1 MPAQEKVGGKATAK
15 RRMPDG
21 ITLPLGDNSGPETA
35 KRRRRLQQPNT
46 SFILDAA
53 ATLATSAPS
62 SPPDRKSAHA
72 ALAADEGDEEDAEE
86 EVEEHAMAD
95 GTTVLKGSDGT
106 LYDLESFDAIGK
118 WNSEDNTFIDDENIA
133 ATSAGASAAAV
144 SSVEESDDEY
154 TIVESAAP
162 LCTTP
167 AASRNAKK
175 SVQCQTCPSRF
186 TAMGALQV
194 HQEKLLM
201 RGKNNPCNPN
211 ITGTKAEQEKIVTV
225 KAARLAE
232 KEAAK
237 LAKGAGAAAAVR
249 APKKGAQ
256 VGKRKRV
263 DFEFDEVVQQRLSGG
278 SMFPVCRVVGCNTFG
293 VKKLNGLCK
302 LHNTAGAQPPALRTP
317 TPPSVVAGPF
327 EFDEVI

>member
-1 MPAQEKVGGKATAK
+1 MPAQEEVGGKATAK

-46 SFILDAA
+46 SLYDAA
-53 ATLATSAPS
+53 TTLDTLATSATPPPS
-62 SPPDRKSAHA
+62 PPPDRKSAHA
-72 ALAADEGDEEDAEE
+72 VLAADEWDEEGAQE
-86 EVEEHAMAD
+86 EVEEHALAD

-133 ATSAGASAAAV
+133 ASSAGAGAAAV
-144 SSVEESDDEY
+144 SSIEESDDEY

-175 SVQCQTCPSRF
+175 SVQCQTCQSWF
-186 TAMGALQV
+186 TTNWRALQV

-201 RGKNNPCNPN
+201 RGKNNSCNPK
-211 ITGTKAEQEKIVTV
+211 ITGTKA
-225 KAARLAE
+225 
-232 KEAAK
+232 
-237 LAKGAGAAAAVR
+237 
-249 APKKGAQ
+249 
-256 VGKRKRV
+256 
-263 DFEFDEVVQQRLSGG
+263 LS
-278 SMFPVCRVVGCNTFG
+278 
-293 VKKLNGLCK
+293 
-302 LHNTAGAQPPALRTP
+302 Q
-317 TPPSVVAGPF
+317 
-327 EFDEVI
+327 